1 VTANGSS
8 DGRSSPPERGKADSS
23 RGSSEDPRR
32 AKADLSRQSPSESPG
47 AKAELRTIVEHDLRP
62 VRPFWA
68 PSKRALALLPLAV
81 AIMVGLPALN
91 FFRSDLA
98 SLGFFKSW
106 GLSVVESLA
115 GLAIIALGLR
125 EAVPGRAMKN
135 GALVMAS
142 VVGLA
147 MPLVAYRLSTQDFNI
162 GPSTWTQWR
171 FGMACFRTSL
181 IWAVPILVAAA
192 FLTKRAF
199 PTRRV
204 VTGILWGLGCGLIA
218 DAGLRLYCE
227 FTTLAHMV
235 LEHFSAVVASMVL
248 GAVITAIGS
257 RGR

>member
-1 VTANGSS
+1 MTAKGSS
-8 DGRSSPPERGKADSS
+8 DGRSSPPERGKADSF

-32 AKADLSRQSPSESPG
+32 AN
-47 AKAELRTIVEHDLRP
+47 AELRTIVERDLHP

-81 AIMVGLPALN
+81 AIVVGLPALN
-91 FFRSDLA
+91 FFRTDLA
-98 SLGFFKSW
+98 ALGFFKSW

-147 MPLVAYRLSTQDFNI
+147 MPLVVYRLSTEDFNV
-162 GPSTWTQWR
+162 GPRTWTEWR

-192 FLTKRAF
+192 YLTKRAF

-257 RGR
+257 RGARGS

>member
-1 VTANGSS
+1 MTANGSS
-8 DGRSSPPERGKADSS
+8 DGRSGPPGRGKADPS
-23 RGSSEDPRR
+23 RGSSEDARR
-32 AKADLSRQSPSESPG
+32 ETADLSRRSPSESPG
-47 AKAELRTIVEHDLRP
+47 AKAELRTIVEHDLRR

-81 AIMVGLPALN
+81 AIVVGLPALN
-91 FFRSDLA
+91 FFRTDLA
-98 SLGFFKSW
+98 TLGFFKSW

-147 MPLVAYRLSTQDFNI
+147 MPLVVYRLSTEDFSV
-162 GPSTWTQWR
+162 GPRTWTQWR

>member
-1 VTANGSS
+1 
-8 DGRSSPPERGKADSS
+8 
-23 RGSSEDPRR
+23 
-32 AKADLSRQSPSESPG
+32 
-47 AKAELRTIVEHDLRP
+47 
-62 VRPFWA
+62 
-68 PSKRALALLPLAV
+68 
-81 AIMVGLPALN
+81 
-91 FFRSDLA
+91 
-98 SLGFFKSW
+98 
-106 GLSVVESLA
+106 
-115 GLAIIALGLR
+115 IIALGLR

-147 MPLVAYRLSTQDFNI
+147 MPLVAYRLSTTDFSV

-181 IWAVPILVAAA
+181 IWAVPIIVAAA

-257 RGR
+257 RGRRRRRFLGGPASPPTNSSQPPHTPSRPPYRARPSHPPLNA